1 MISEKDIE
9 LMDNYLAGNLSKEEV
24 VIFNNRLKHDQDFK
38 KEFNLISSIA
48 DAFKRDELKE
58 ELDQLEHKLNKEE
71 RFQTDSSSIS
81 DDPISIWSPRTSRAK
96 YFAIAASFVFLL
108 GASYFVFYKNE
119 HKHNDTIP
127 MGGNLD
133 SLQIRKD
140 SSEFEDSLK
149 IKNFINDSII
159 NVD

>member
-71 RFQTDSSSIS
+71 GLLLFKYLLQVAKDFKQYTFIMTVANRYITTKTKKKGKKR
-81 DDPISIWSPRTSRAK
+81 RTRK
-96 YFAIAASFVFLL
+96 Y
-108 GASYFVFYKNE
+108 N
-119 HKHNDTIP
+119 
-127 MGGNLD
+127 
-133 SLQIRKD
+133 
-140 SSEFEDSLK
+140 
-149 IKNFINDSII
+149 
-159 NVD
+159 